1 MRSDRRCSRNGCRQ
15 PAVAT
20 LTYIYSDSTAVV
32 GPLSTNREP
41 HSYDLCDAHAR
52 RLTVPHGWE
61 LVRHQGDYAVP
72 MPTDDDLVALANA
85 VREAAVGERH
95 EGEPG
100 TLTDH
105 SREEDAATL
114 ASRRLA
120 AEAEPSQRGG
130 QRPAAP
136 QFGARRHL
144 RVVSGDEDAQ
154 R

>member
-1 MRSDRRCSRNGCRQ
+1 
-15 PAVAT
+15 VAT

-32 GPLSTNREP
+32 GPLSTAREP

-85 VREAAVGERH
+85 VREAAVGDRH
-95 EGEPG
+95 EADPGLGEP
-100 TLTDH
+100 T
-105 SREEDAATL
+105 DAATL
-114 ASRRLA
+114 ASRRLQ
-120 AEAEPSQRGG
+120 EADPAPRQGLRGPG
-130 QRPAAP
+130 I
-136 QFGARRHL
+136 GARRHL

>member
-1 MRSDRRCSRNGCRQ
+1 M
-15 PAVAT
+15 AT

-32 GPLSTNREP
+32 GPLSTTREP

-52 RLTVPHGWE
+52 RLTVPHGWD

-85 VREAAVGERH
+85 VREAATSDRH
-95 EGEPG
+95 EPESEPN
-100 TLTDH
+100 
-105 SREEDAATL
+105 DAATL

-120 AEAEPSQRGG
+120 ETEAGPRQGH
-130 QRPAAP
+130 RPAGP

-144 RVVSGDEDAQ
+144 RVVSGDDDLQ

>member
-1 MRSDRRCSRNGCRQ
+1 M
-15 PAVAT
+15 
-20 LTYIYSDSTAVV
+20 V
-32 GPLSTNREP
+32 GPLSTAREP

-95 EGEPG
+95 EDPG
-100 TLTDH
+100 AP
-105 SREEDAATL
+105 EDAATL

-120 AEAEPSQRGG
+120 EAEPSPRQGY
-130 QRPAAP
+130 RPAGP